1 MSKRIDVKT
10 PMREA
15 IDETKAEAEIAINT
29 LKDVYEHPD
38 KYTHTVKLSF
48 DHTKWRNGKPLQVCL
63 TFSDGK
69 TMDAVIDNE
78 ECLEFMPVINNELY
92 TVTVAKIFDENVIFD
107 YSIKNKN
114 DVYEL
119 AEKYSLFEEASE
131 QFKLSTKIVFEISG
145 QVRNVQND
153 GTECDLFSFDD
164 GLLYKHIAIRDEE
177 ILKSIKFVPGMCL
190 KIVVLMHEQF
200 LFVLQCEKIE
210 RPNNSDKTKKGFVHT
225 DFRIGTH

>member
-48 DHTKWRNGKPLQVCL
+48 DHTKWRNGKPIQVCL

-78 ECLEFMPVINNELY
+78 ECPEFMPVINNEFY

-107 YSIKNKN
+107 YSIKNK
-114 DVYEL
+114 DVVYEL
-119 AEKYSLFEEASE
+119 AEMYSLFEDTNDAQFQSDTVYACYYTDIVGEFIFDNENKPHKDIDGDCLMVCFYVPRVWKMKEADLPADKCMASLRIKE
-131 QFKLSTKIVFEISG
+131 TVKDFLKDDINWEERLGELYASG
-145 QVRNVQND
+145 Y
-153 GTECDLFSFDD
+153 CS
-164 GLLYKHIAIRDEE
+164 
-177 ILKSIKFVPGMCL
+177 
-190 KIVVLMHEQF
+190 
-200 LFVLQCEKIE
+200 
-210 RPNNSDKTKKGFVHT
+210 
-225 DFRIGTH
+225 

>member
-10 PMREA
+10 PMKEA
-15 IDETKAEAEIAINT
+15 INETKAEAEIAINT

-48 DHTKWRNGKPLQVCL
+48 DHTKWRNGKPIQVCL

-78 ECLEFMPVINNELY
+78 ECLEFMPVINNEFY

-107 YSIKNKN
+107 YSIKNK
-114 DVYEL
+114 DVVYEL

-131 QFKLSTKIVFEISG
+131 QFKMSTKIVFEISG
-145 QVRNVQND
+145 QIGNVQN
-153 GTECDLFSFDD
+153 GMRECDLYSFDD
-164 GLLYKHIAIRDEE
+164 ELLYKRIMILDEG
-177 ILKSIKFVPGMCL
+177 ILKSVKLVPGEYM
-190 KIVVLMHEQF
+190 KMTVLMHEQF
-200 LFVLQCEKIE
+200 LYVLQCENIE
-210 RPNNSDKTKKGFVHT
+210 KPSNTYVVECFADYKGE
-225 DFRIGTH
+225 